1 MKTRLEQ
8 MSFDF
13 VVEMDYEEAER
24 REQEKKESQQR
35 NEDERWEHA
44 KKEYPVTEAEKIWL
58 PPGIRLACYIHENEC
73 KGCDMDTEDHTER
86 WKYEQK
92 VCLKDVHQIESEL
105 GSFVL
110 KVSPVSKVG
119 KLYQKLSN
127 FMTLV
132 ANLLVPMQPIITCE
146 CPKPLARRE
155 LQVVG
160 CNVQKID
167 SCYWHS
173 FTRHTICHMIRFL
186 VASFLA
192 LFAYFKDKPIPIID
206 SSATLSRPG
215 ILESLRF
222 CGTVRQLHH

>member
-105 GSFVL
+105 GR
-110 KVSPVSKVG
+110 KIECC
-119 KLYQKLSN
+119 YQKLRRQPVTKEERAILAQ
-127 FMTLV
+127 FPDYCHLATVADLV
-132 ANLLVPMQPIITCE
+132 SSTGIAESALRPLLGLMHVKC
-146 CPKPLARRE
+146 LVY
-155 LQVVG
+155 QVGSDQFHRV
-160 CNVQKID
+160 
-167 SCYWHS
+167 
-173 FTRHTICHMIRFL
+173 T
-186 VASFLA
+186 
-192 LFAYFKDKPIPIID
+192 
-206 SSATLSRPG
+206 SAGEEVNNEMP
-215 ILESLRF
+215 
-222 CGTVRQLHH
+222 